1 MTGVLQLIVMTM
13 KFALL
18 FFVLIRFRASWIGLC
33 VVLGMAI
40 LLFRLDRSFVRWA
53 AGLTGA
59 RR

>member
-1 MTGVLQLIVMTM
+1 MRVFEPVVVTM
-13 KFALL
+13 KIALL
-18 FFVLIRFRASWIGLC
+18 VFVLLRFHASWVGLC

-59 RR
+59 LR